1 MNGIENKDESAVPLC
16 VDLDGTLLKTDIFLE
31 TLILNI
37 RQRPI
42 LFLIIPWL
50 VYRHGIS
57 YVKNLLS
64 TKPSPQPHL
73 QPFNQKVLDLI
84 LTEKKKGR
92 PVYLVTAASSLQ
104 AQAVANRFGV
114 FDGVFA
120 SGKDLNLKSGGKRD
134 FLVSRFG
141 EQGYDY
147 VGNALA
153 DIPVWEHARKAWL
166 AAPTLPLSL
175 YMAFRKPSWE
185 KTILPSDTEKP
196 LAAWLKELRLHQW
209 IKNILLFVP
218 LFCSHSFHTGDLAWL
233 LLAFLLFG
241 ICASSIYLFND
252 LFDLE
257 SDRENAHKKHR
268 PLAAGNISLF
278 QGIAAAGLGAVLSLT
293 LSSLLL
299 PPAFT
304 ATLAVYFIA
313 NTLYSFFLKKIPLYD
328 VFCLAVLYTLR
339 IVAGGFLLDIHLS
352 YWLLLFSGT
361 FFLGLAFLKRYAELL
376 AFLAKENQTEAL
388 PGRGYGRVDTQLMQT
403 MGIASAFIA
412 CLVLALYT
420 HSQETSLLYTH
431 QTILGLLCP
440 LFLLWCCR
448 LWIIANRGEM
458 HHDPV
463 VFAMTDKPSYL
474 VCLMACVIV
483 YAAQ

>member
-1 MNGIENKDESAVPLC
+1 MNAPANERLPSPLC
-16 VDLDGTLLKTDIFLE
+16 VDLDGTLLKTDLFLE
-31 TLILNI
+31 TLLLAIKRRPLLFFILPCLAF
-37 RQRPI
+37 RR
-42 LFLIIPWL
+42 
-50 VYRHGIS
+50 GIAH
-57 YVKNLLS
+57 VKHLLS
-64 TKPSPQPHL
+64 EGDAAPDISAV
-73 QPFNQKVLDLI
+73 PFNREVLKLI
-84 LTEKKKGR
+84 LREKKEGR
-92 PVYLVTAASSLQ
+92 PVYLVTAAGSAQ
-104 AQAVANRFGV
+104 AQAVADRFGV

-120 SGKDLNLKSGGKRD
+120 SGKDNNLKSERKRD

-153 DIPVWEHARKAWL
+153 DVPVWEHARKAWL
-166 AAPTLPLSL
+166 AEPSLPLSL
-175 YMAFRKPSWE
+175 YLAFKKTSWK
-185 KTILPSDTEKP
+185 KTILSPDTRKP

-209 IKNILLFVP
+209 VKNVLLFVP
-218 LFCSHSFHTGDLAWL
+218 LLCSHSFHAGGFAWL
-233 LLAFLLFG
+233 TLAFLLFG

-257 SDRENAHKKHR
+257 SDRKNAYKKQR

-278 QGIAAAGLGAVLSLT
+278 QGIAAAGLCAALSLA
-293 LSSLLL
+293 LSSALL

-304 ATLAVYFIA
+304 ATLAVYFIT
-313 NTLYSFFLKKIPLYD
+313 NTLYSFVLKKIPLYD
-328 VFCLAVLYTLR
+328 VFCLAFLYTLR

-376 AFLAKENQTEAL
+376 ASLAKENPTDPL

-403 MGIASAFIA
+403 MGIACGFIA

-420 HSQETSLLYTH
+420 HSQETSLLYSR

-440 LFLLWCCR
+440 LFLFWCCR
-448 LWIIANRGEM
+448 LWMIANRGEM

-463 VFAMTDKPSYL
+463 VFAMTDKISYI
-474 VCLMACVIV
+474 VCLTACVIV
-483 YAAQ
+483 YAAR

>member
-73 QPFNQKVLDLI
+73 HPFNQKVLDLI

-175 YMAFRKPSWE
+175 YMAFRKPS
-185 KTILPSDTEKP
+185 
-196 LAAWLKELRLHQW
+196 
-209 IKNILLFVP
+209 
-218 LFCSHSFHTGDLAWL
+218 
-233 LLAFLLFG
+233 
-241 ICASSIYLFND
+241 
-252 LFDLE
+252 
-257 SDRENAHKKHR
+257 
-268 PLAAGNISLF
+268 
-278 QGIAAAGLGAVLSLT
+278 
-293 LSSLLL
+293 
-299 PPAFT
+299 
-304 ATLAVYFIA
+304 
-313 NTLYSFFLKKIPLYD
+313 
-328 VFCLAVLYTLR
+328 
-339 IVAGGFLLDIHLS
+339 
-352 YWLLLFSGT
+352 
-361 FFLGLAFLKRYAELL
+361 
-376 AFLAKENQTEAL
+376 
-388 PGRGYGRVDTQLMQT
+388 
-403 MGIASAFIA
+403 
-412 CLVLALYT
+412 
-420 HSQETSLLYTH
+420 
-431 QTILGLLCP
+431 
-440 LFLLWCCR
+440 
-448 LWIIANRGEM
+448 
-458 HHDPV
+458 
-463 VFAMTDKPSYL
+463 
-474 VCLMACVIV
+474 
-483 YAAQ
+483 